1 MKTHTMPEGPD
12 LPSSAAPA
20 ASFNHAM
27 KTIILLAFIVCPTLC
42 HGAMKAPPSADHYF
56 AHPGARIIAKWKNG
70 ECTAELTQ
78 TRNAHALDPKHP
90 ESTFRGG
97 CGHDDDG
104 LFWEFV
110 HKTEHGDVYLIKR
123 GRPVREQ
130 VITPILFRGKEL
142 TVIATEDLTVQILP
156 GEPKTTK

>member
-1 MKTHTMPEGPD
+1 
-12 LPSSAAPA
+12 
-20 ASFNHAM
+20 M
-27 KTIILLAFIVCPTLC
+27 KTIIILAFIVCPILC
-42 HGAMKAPPSADHYF
+42 RGATNGPPSTDHYF
-56 AHPGARIIAKWKNG
+56 AHPGARIIAKWKRG

-90 ESTFRGG
+90 ESAFRGG

-104 LFWEFV
+104 IFWEFV

-130 VITPILFRGKEL
+130 TITPILFRGKEL

-156 GEPKTTK
+156 AAPKTTK

>member
-104 LFWEFV
+104 IFWEFV

-130 VITPILFRGKEL
+130 VITPILFRGKEQ
-142 TVIATEDLTVQILP
+142 TVIATPDLTVQILP
-156 GEPKTTK
+156 ATPKTTK